1 MEFFHYHIKKI
12 EQQED
17 KDKRDL
23 FLSFPQCN
31 LFLRY
36 NAQGKI
42 NWVFR
47 ERENVEEFNRWIEQD
62 NVLLFSILKTIY
74 RNENIIKFI
83 LFDLKHK
90 YPFLQKKKKENHWR
104 NTRQIILDLSS
115 TQFNTTMDRSR
126 QIWTRYPR
134 RNLNTLEPIR
144 GRIAQSTPRRFVSW
158 PNTDTNDRI

>member
-23 FLSFPQCN
+23 FLSFPRRN

-83 LFDLKHK
+83 LFDLKYK
-90 YPFLQKKKKENHWR
+90 YPFLQKKKKKIIEETHDKLSSIYHRSNS
-104 NTRQIILDLSS
+104 TRQWIDHDKFGHAIHVEIWIHSNLS
-115 TQFNTTMDRSR
+115 
-126 QIWTRYPR
+126 
-134 RNLNTLEPIR
+134 EV
-144 GRIAQSTPRRFVSW
+144 G
-158 PNTDTNDRI
+158 